1 MWVVRRETKLT
12 GGLECA
18 ISTNFLHRNFKDTAS
33 TPTSFVPKDTALDKL
48 ATLPTETTAN

>member
-48 ATLPTETTAN
+48 ATLPTTTTAN